1 MRRIFYQGDPSR
13 ISACPVTI
21 HSLLHIADG
30 IKAAGPVWATWAFVM
45 ERYCGFIKR
54 RAVRSR
60 AHPYASINRRI
71 VEMAQLNVILMKYG
85 LRKKLTL
92 KAKRGR
98 VKKDRFSECMVHSI
112 PFVCNGCQ
120 FVLNRPTIY
129 TTSPKKEAQHQ

>member
-1 MRRIFYQGDPSR
+1 MQRIFYQGNPSR
-13 ISACPVTI
+13 MSACPVTV
-21 HSLLHIADG
+21 HGLLHIADG
-30 IKAAGPVWATWAFVM
+30 IEAAGPVWATWAFVM

-71 VEMAQLNVILMKYG
+71 LEMAQLNVILMKYG

-98 VKKDRFSECMVHSI
+98 VKKDKFTECTASPD
-112 PFVCNGCQ
+112 PFTYDGC
-120 FVLNRPTIY
+120 
-129 TTSPKKEAQHQ
+129 